1 MIVPLTRLIID
12 PMQSLQYSP
21 PNRKGNA
28 SGDDEEAVKSSH
40 EASTRNYEVK
50 KVHKDGA
57 VLDTGP
63 ASAGALH
70 LYGFN
75 PIRAG
80 GSPVTNEIVDK
91 LRDQLGI

>member
-1 MIVPLTRLIID
+1 MIVPWTRLIID
-12 PMQSLQYSP
+12 PMRSLQYSP
-21 PNRKGNA
+21 PNRKDNA
-28 SGDDEEAVKSSH
+28 SGDQEEAVKSSPD
-40 EASTRNYEVK
+40 ASSHNYEIK
-50 KVHKDGA
+50 KVHRDGA

-63 ASAGALH
+63 ASASALH

>member
-1 MIVPLTRLIID
+1 MIDPWTRLIID

-28 SGDDEEAVKSSH
+28 SGDQEEAVKSSPDATSH
-40 EASTRNYEVK
+40 NYEVK

-57 VLDTGP
+57 VLDTGSV
-63 ASAGALH
+63 SAGALN

-80 GSPVTNEIVDK
+80 GSPVTNEIVNK

>member
-1 MIVPLTRLIID
+1 
-12 PMQSLQYSP
+12 MQSLQYSP
-21 PNRKGNA
+21 PNRRGNA
-28 SGDDEEAVKSSH
+28 SGDQEEAVKYSPDATSH
-40 EASTRNYEVK
+40 NYEVK

-80 GSPVTNEIVDK
+80 GSPVTDEMVNK